1 MSGIQANAET
11 VGFDA
16 VHLARKRHGRG
27 HGLGPTSG
35 PGPSFGGASRSAGQA
50 LFRRRCESAAL
61 WSGVQLFGRDGHTH
75 EPGRRRIGIGA
86 TGRQM
91 AKASALWAYT
101 IAGWSGFYV
110 MLVEL
115 LSGRLIAPSFGSS
128 IYVWGS
134 VIFVFMLGL
143 AIGYLLG
150 GIYSQH
156 HPSVLRLCGI
166 LMASALS
173 TVPTLLFGTLI
184 LDFMFDAV
192 RDPRFGS
199 LVTCLALFL
208 VPTIFAGMV
217 SPYTIRIIV
226 KNKESSGH
234 DAGYLYFISTI
245 GSSLGTLLTA
255 FYLVLL
261 FEVNTIFLVG
271 ISISLLLGGLG
282 ALANYGKE

>member
-1 MSGIQANAET
+1 MAKKN
-11 VGFDA
+11 
-16 VHLARKRHGRG
+16 
-27 HGLGPTSG
+27 
-35 PGPSFGGASRSAGQA
+35 
-50 LFRRRCESAAL
+50 AL
-61 WSGVQLFGRDGHTH
+61 WSY
-75 EPGRRRIGIGA
+75 
-86 TGRQM
+86 
-91 AKASALWAYT
+91 S

-156 HPSVLRLCGI
+156 HPSVARLCGI

-173 TVPTLLFGTLI
+173 TLPTLLFGTLI

-208 VPTIFAGMV
+208 IPTIFAGMV
-217 SPYTIRIIV
+217 SPYAIRIIV

-261 FEVNTIFLVG
+261 FEVNTILLVA
-271 ISISLLLGGLG
+271 ISISLVLGGLG
-282 ALANYGKE
+282 MFANYRKE

>member
-1 MSGIQANAET
+1 MAKKN
-11 VGFDA
+11 
-16 VHLARKRHGRG
+16 
-27 HGLGPTSG
+27 
-35 PGPSFGGASRSAGQA
+35 
-50 LFRRRCESAAL
+50 AL
-61 WSGVQLFGRDGHTH
+61 WSY
-75 EPGRRRIGIGA
+75 
-86 TGRQM
+86 
-91 AKASALWAYT
+91 S

-156 HPSVLRLCGI
+156 HPSVARLCGI

-173 TVPTLLFGTLI
+173 TLPTLLFGTLI

-208 VPTIFAGMV
+208 IPTIFAGMV
-217 SPYTIRIIV
+217 SPYAIRIIV

-261 FEVNTIFLVG
+261 FEVNTILLVAIG
-271 ISISLLLGGLG
+271 ISLVLG
-282 ALANYGKE
+282 ALGMLANYRKE

>member
-1 MSGIQANAET
+1 MAKKS
-11 VGFDA
+11 
-16 VHLARKRHGRG
+16 
-27 HGLGPTSG
+27 
-35 PGPSFGGASRSAGQA
+35 
-50 LFRRRCESAAL
+50 AL
-61 WSGVQLFGRDGHTH
+61 WSY
-75 EPGRRRIGIGA
+75 
-86 TGRQM
+86 
-91 AKASALWAYT
+91 S

-156 HPSVLRLCGI
+156 SPSVRKLCGI
-166 LMASALS
+166 LMASAL
-173 TVPTLLFGTLI
+173 TTLPTLIFGTAI
-184 LDFMFDAV
+184 LDFMFDAI

-199 LVTCLALFL
+199 LATCMALFL

-217 SPYTIRIIV
+217 SPYAIRIIV

-245 GSSLGTLLTA
+245 GSSLGTLMTA

-261 FEVNTIFLVG
+261 FEVNTILLVA
-271 ISISLLLGGLG
+271 ISISLVLGGLG
-282 ALANYGKE
+282 MLANRKE

>member
-1 MSGIQANAET
+1 MAKKS
-11 VGFDA
+11 
-16 VHLARKRHGRG
+16 
-27 HGLGPTSG
+27 
-35 PGPSFGGASRSAGQA
+35 
-50 LFRRRCESAAL
+50 AL
-61 WSGVQLFGRDGHTH
+61 WSY
-75 EPGRRRIGIGA
+75 
-86 TGRQM
+86 
-91 AKASALWAYT
+91 S

-156 HPSVLRLCGI
+156 SPSVRKLCGI
-166 LMASALS
+166 LMASAL
-173 TVPTLLFGTLI
+173 TTLPTLIFGTAI
-184 LDFMFDAV
+184 LDFMFDAI

-199 LVTCLALFL
+199 LATCMALFL
-208 VPTIFAGMV
+208 IPTIFAGMV
-217 SPYTIRIIV
+217 SPYAIRIIV

-245 GSSLGTLLTA
+245 GSSLGTLMTA

-261 FEVNTIFLVG
+261 FEVNTILLVA
-271 ISISLLLGGLG
+271 ISISLVLGGLG
-282 ALANYGKE
+282 MLANRKE

>member
-1 MSGIQANAET
+1 MAKKS
-11 VGFDA
+11 
-16 VHLARKRHGRG
+16 
-27 HGLGPTSG
+27 
-35 PGPSFGGASRSAGQA
+35 
-50 LFRRRCESAAL
+50 AL
-61 WSGVQLFGRDGHTH
+61 WSY
-75 EPGRRRIGIGA
+75 
-86 TGRQM
+86 
-91 AKASALWAYT
+91 S

-150 GIYSQH
+150 GLYSLYN
-156 HPSVLRLCGI
+156 PSVVRLCGI
-166 LMASALS
+166 LALSALS
-173 TVPTLLFGTLI
+173 TLPTVIFGETFLE
-184 LDFMFDAV
+184 FMFNMF
-192 RDPRFGS
+192 RDPRSGS
-199 LVTCLALFL
+199 LFTCIALFL

-217 SPYTIRIIV
+217 SPYAIRIIV

-271 ISISLLLGGLG
+271 IGISLILGGLG
-282 ALANYGKE
+282 ALTNYGKE

>member
-1 MSGIQANAET
+1 
-11 VGFDA
+11 
-16 VHLARKRHGRG
+16 
-27 HGLGPTSG
+27 
-35 PGPSFGGASRSAGQA
+35 
-50 LFRRRCESAAL
+50 
-61 WSGVQLFGRDGHTH
+61 
-75 EPGRRRIGIGA
+75 
-86 TGRQM
+86 M
-91 AKASALWAYT
+91 AKKSALWAYT

-150 GIYSQH
+150 GIYSRYS
-156 HPSVLRLCGI
+156 PSVRRLCGI
-166 LMASALS
+166 LIVSAL
-173 TVPTLLFGTLI
+173 TTLPTLLFGTAF
-184 LDFMFDAV
+184 LDFMFNTIT
-192 RDPRFGS
+192 DPRFGS
-199 LVTCLALFL
+199 LMTCLGLFL

-217 SPYTIRIIV
+217 SPYAIRIIV

-234 DAGYLYFISTI
+234 DAGYLYFVSTL

-261 FEVNTIFLVG
+261 FEVNTILMVA
-271 ISISLLLGGLG
+271 ISISVILGGLG
-282 ALANYGKE
+282 ALTNYRRE